1 MTLIICDECKNGI
14 HENCIAFTQ
23 NDPNHFFDK
32 RACICENEVCN
43 DALYAKIEDIGKQ

>member
-1 MTLIICDECKNGI
+1 MLTLIVCDECENGI
-14 HENCIAFTQ
+14 HENCIAFTQNQ

-43 DALYAKIEDIGKQ
+43 KQ